1 MKRKDVGLRK
11 KIICIICILIL
22 LMSIV
27 LVLISYKAFYDAH
40 INFYHDKALGI
51 VKMLAEEVDGDKVS
65 YYIETCDKDEEYDEM
80 LKHFNRVK
88 ENTSGLSY
96 LYIMVPYEDYFVYV
110 LDAYTKEDD
119 MNNISQLGDRF
130 EYGKTEIEYLLPD
143 VKAKSPSTQIV
154 HGEDVGFGK
163 SISVWAPVFDKN
175 GEVAAMIEAD
185 YEISGLEKAINNY
198 VYKMLL
204 FLFLAMAGITVI
216 MIKVMDITVI
226 NPVIKLTKYVQS
238 YKAGTMKMSGCRF
251 KEDNE
256 IKWLADSF
264 DEMIEKIGLYVSDIE
279 RVTAEK
285 ERISAELNIATQIQA
300 DMLPCIFPPFP
311 ERTEIDLYASM
322 TPAKEVGGDFYDF
335 FLVDDNHLALV
346 IADVSGKGVP
356 AALFM
361 VITKTLIKNQLL
373 LGSSPK
379 ETLEVVNKQLCENNE
394 AEMFVTVWLGVYEI
408 SAGIL
413 TAVNAG
419 HEYPILKRSLG
430 VFEVVKDKHGLV
442 LAAMEDARYKE
453 YTMKLEK
460 GDRLFVYTDGVVEAT
475 NGQQELFGVD
485 RMITVLNRISGET
498 TEVMLRGLERELDS
512 FAGDEPQFDDITMLV
527 LQINEVKE
535 DSNR

>member
-185 YEISGLEKAINNY
+185 YEISSLGKAINNY

-204 FLFLAMAGITVI
+204 FLILALAGITVI

-238 YKAGTMKMSGCRF
+238 YKAGTMKMSGCSF
-251 KEDNE
+251 KENNE